1 MASPTLDL
9 LCCSFFGI
17 ANETNISNTEPV
29 ENYNMTVLVP
39 VDNKYLSRIKTYFYL
54 YNSTVVVMSAISVL
68 GSLYMLF
75 PRKRYTTNLDSAIR
89 PGLMEIRQKWILF
102 WLSFADIMACLGL
115 IVLASESLHILVV
128 SDKSLTNKL
137 TSKTWK
143 WLCTLATAW
152 IHFFFFA
159 TYVWITCYAIDVF
172 LFLQKKTWK
181 HALRFY
187 FVISWLLPIAFLSF
201 GLWALHRTTEPE
213 WACSAKKGDELL
225 LEAYYLCL
233 FVPMVIVLILN
244 PIIYIL
250 AVRKVSPLMR
260 RGGMYRDQEREVE
273 RQVKRKFLKIV
284 IVLEIC
290 WLPNVVNG
298 ILLLSRVKPDMKG
311 FPFIWILMAIF
322 NPMQAFLNTLVY
334 WGPTGCS
341 FLSFSPRR
349 SESDDYVSP
358 SEILHSHP
366 PWKDAAVPSDTETT
380 PLMRGRARDALN

>member
-1 MASPTLDL
+1 MSFSFRKHVWDCNILIFYVL
-9 LCCSFFGI
+9 LFIC
-17 ANETNISNTEPV
+17 
-29 ENYNMTVLVP
+29 
-39 VDNKYLSRIKTYFYL
+39 R
-54 YNSTVVVMSAISVL
+54 
-68 GSLYMLF
+68 
-75 PRKRYTTNLDSAIR
+75 
-89 PGLMEIRQKWILF
+89 
-102 WLSFADIMACLGL
+102 
-115 IVLASESLHILVV
+115 
-128 SDKSLTNKL
+128 
-137 TSKTWK
+137 
-143 WLCTLATAW
+143 
-152 IHFFFFA
+152 
-159 TYVWITCYAIDVF
+159 
-172 LFLQKKTWK
+172 K

-341 FLSFSPRR
+341 SLSFSPRR